1 MADPRQRELCRILA
15 TCRHV
20 ANLLPFWRAVDDIF
34 RTTSARPLSYNPII
48 LAVGFPPLALMSKGP
63 AASSQ
68 RGRRPLIF
76 AIVVGSPSH
85 GISVFRGRPFV
96 KPVEFLRFCYTPS
109 LTLSMSA
116 YPDDGNCF
124 TRRFDR
130 RCGTPSSQL
139 KFLQFANRS
148 AVRVPWANLFPIGM
162 LTASGN
168 FSYPLSFHSLAEHP
182 FPQSTSDHGEIW
194 GFIPVS
200 VFFQQK
206 GWLCLLASADTYKVS
221 YRLRGI

>member
-20 ANLLPFWRAVDDIF
+20 ANLLPFRRTIDDIF
-34 RTTSARPLSYNPII
+34 RTTSARPLSYNPVV

-68 RGRRPLIF
+68 RGRRPLPF
-76 AIVVGSPSH
+76 TIVVGSPPH
-85 GISVFRGRPFV
+85 GISVFHGRP
-96 KPVEFLRFCYTPS
+96 
-109 LTLSMSA
+109 
-116 YPDDGNCF
+116 
-124 TRRFDR
+124 FDR
-130 RCGTPSSQL
+130 RCGTNSRLLQ
-139 KFLQFANRS
+139 FLPFANRS

-182 FPQSTSDHGEIW
+182 CPQSTSDHGEIW
-194 GFIPVS
+194 VFIPVS
-200 VFFQQK
+200 VFSNKKVGYAFWRHLIHIRSVTGCGGFDSPRPTQQFQ
-206 GWLCLLASADTYKVS
+206 S
-221 YRLRGI
+221 